1 METIFYYVKT
11 GKILSKDEVSA
22 LMSGFAAPTGTIG
35 IVNKSQRV
43 QINDGVIQNVNDIRN
58 SSSIMSQDSVLD
70 VFTKIVNKHN
80 QEVKTGVSPKSEIR
94 KEELD
99 KIIRDVSDRIE
110 RQKNNQKEKELAKR
124 QNEIG
129 KIRKRQK
136 NLKRIAIGTV
146 IASMATISAVGI
158 KYTTNFQKISHDT
171 NNMLNSY
178 HCYIKNDIDAGKT
191 LVALNDYNE
200 LYGKPNPEYKEITND
215 SYSAL
220 KDMLISNG
228 YTDEEATICISSIV
242 PTHTIPNIDVTSTTL
257 SEKLGFVLDYESLN
271 YTR

>member
-22 LMSGFAAPTGTIG
+22 LMSGYAAPMGTIG

-43 QINDGVIQNVNDIRN
+43 QITDGVIQNVSDIKET
-58 SSSIMSQDSVLD
+58 SSIMSQDSVLD
-70 VFTKIVNKHN
+70 VFTEIVNKHN
-80 QEVKTGVSPKSEIR
+80 QDVKRGISPKSEI
-94 KEELD
+94 KKDELD
-99 KIIRDVSDRIE
+99 RMIREVSDRIE
-110 RQKNNQKEKELAKR
+110 RQKNNQKEKELETR
-124 QNEIG
+124 QNEIR
-129 KIRKRQK
+129 KIRKRKK

-146 IASMATISAVGI
+146 IASMTTISAVGV
-158 KYTTNFQKISHDT
+158 KYITNFQKISHDT
-171 NNMLNSY
+171 NEMLNSY
-178 HCYIKNDIDAGKT
+178 HCYIKNDTDAGKT

-200 LYGKPNPEYKEITND
+200 LYGKPNPEYSEITND
-215 SYSAL
+215 SYNAL

-242 PTHTIPNIDVTSTTL
+242 PTHTIPNISVTSTTL
-257 SEKLGFVLDYESLN
+257 SDKLGFVLDYEGLS

>member
-22 LMSGFAAPTGTIG
+22 LMSGYAAPTGTIG

-43 QINDGVIQNVNDIRN
+43 QITDGVIQNVSDIKET
-58 SSSIMSQDSVLD
+58 SSIMSQDSVLD
-70 VFTKIVNKHN
+70 VFTEIVNKHS
-80 QEVKTGVSPKSEIR
+80 QDVKKGISPRSEIR
-94 KEELD
+94 KDELD
-99 KIIRDVSDRIE
+99 RMIREVSDRIE
-110 RQKNNQKEKELAKR
+110 RQKNNQKEKELEKR
-124 QNEIG
+124 REKIK

-136 NLKRIAIGTV
+136 NIKRIAIGTV
-146 IASMATISAVGI
+146 IASMTTISAVGV
-158 KYTTNFQKISHDT
+158 KYITNFQKISHDT
-171 NNMLNSY
+171 NEMLNSY

-191 LVALNDYNE
+191 MVALNDYNE
-200 LYGKPNPEYKEITND
+200 LYGKPNPEYSEITND
-215 SYSAL
+215 SYNAL

-242 PTHTIPNIDVTSTTL
+242 PTHTIPNISVTSTTL
-257 SEKLGFVLDYESLN
+257 SDKLGFVLDYEGLN